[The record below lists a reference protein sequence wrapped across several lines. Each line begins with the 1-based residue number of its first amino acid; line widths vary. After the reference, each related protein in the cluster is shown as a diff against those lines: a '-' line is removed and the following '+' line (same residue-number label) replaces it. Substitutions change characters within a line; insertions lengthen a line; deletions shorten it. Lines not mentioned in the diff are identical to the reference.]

1 MSHLFRPSASIHP
14 LRFPARSVTVSTPS
28 SQVLQPKDS
37 DSSIRAVLRSLAA
50 GLITAS
56 EADELI
62 FLEKLRMKQQPMG
75 RILVF
80 PKTACTT
87 G

>member
-1 MSHLFRPSASIHP
+1 MSPIGLGLDPSSEIPGSFRHCQRAFQPGPSA
-14 LRFPARSVTVSTPS
+14 
-28 SQVLQPKDS
+28 KDS

-62 FLEKLRMKQQPMG
+62 FLKNF
-75 RILVF
+75 V
-80 PKTACTT
+80 
-87 G
+87 